1 MDRTKEIAQ
10 ARLAKLSE
18 EMHALVD
25 TVKRAGRL
33 ELNRSERER
42 FSALDSEYVALA
54 IETYVGAD
62 EKTGGGE
69 PCRMA

>member
-25 TVKRAGRL
+25 GVKRAGRS
-33 ELNRSERER
+33 ELTRSERER
-42 FSALDSEYVALA
+42 FAALDSEFVALA
-54 IETYVGAD
+54 IENYVGAD
-62 EKTGGGE
+62 EKKNEKGRE
-69 PCRMA
+69 L